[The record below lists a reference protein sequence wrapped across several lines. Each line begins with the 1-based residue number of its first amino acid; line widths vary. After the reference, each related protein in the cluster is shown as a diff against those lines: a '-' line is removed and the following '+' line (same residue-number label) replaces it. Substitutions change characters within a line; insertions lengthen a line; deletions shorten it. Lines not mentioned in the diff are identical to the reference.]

1 MMPKVEM
8 WLCTN
13 LLKCQVSSRSKRFMY
28 YQTSPIL
35 SISRGGTLLIVTILG
50 ASSTSPAP
58 SPACLRFLI
67 SASSSALSR
76 SVLTP
81 DISVITHHIIQQP
94 EINKEFSAR
103 EFQSIAGPTYSITI
117 WKIIDKISLG
127 THISRLSCDL
137 TLPGTGF
144 KSVIRSIRQPRSDE
158 NPSQTFEA
166 DSFSPIPW
174 MLSAGI
180 LATFVLLFV
189 ARCRVFIRVERDKPV
204 GKSRQ
209 W

>member
-76 SVLTP
+76 SVLTR
-81 DISVITHHIIQQP
+81 DISVITHHINNPKLTKSFQP
-94 EINKEFSAR
+94 ENSNPLPAR
-103 EFQSIAGPTYSITI
+103 LILSQFGKSLTRKTSGPTYPGWAVTWPCRGLAS
-117 WKIIDKISLG
+117 SQ
-127 THISRLSCDL
+127 LSGASANLEVTRIPHKLLKL
-137 TLPGTGF
+137 TVFHRYPGCYL
-144 KSVIRSIRQPRSDE
+144 REYLQH
-158 NPSQTFEA
+158 
-166 DSFSPIPW
+166 
-174 MLSAGI
+174 
-180 LATFVLLFV
+180 LFF
-189 ARCRVFIRVERDKPV
+189 CLWQGVEFL
-204 GKSRQ
+204 
-209 W
+209 